1 MQFETASSIPPRS
14 YVSATLKLDNTQIGY
29 DNAQYGYVQKS
40 RFGEVKIRDIVGYLI
55 EIESIDEVLTLTKYK
70 PHRLTGDRAGYF
82 ALSVTPNWR
91 ITFGHDADDNEIIDL
106 DYEDYH

>member
-1 MQFETASSIPPRS
+1 MPDTPMERC
-14 YVSATLKLDNTQIGY
+14 LLRNTQHC
-29 DNAQYGYVQKS
+29 ATPS
-40 RFGEVKIRDIVGYLI
+40 
-55 EIESIDEVLTLTKYK
+55 LTLTKYK
-70 PHRLTGDRAGYF
+70 PHRLTGYRAGYF